1 MLNQQ
6 ALVQEM
12 SHLRKFALRL
22 THSQA
27 EAEDLLQTTL
37 LRAIEKKHL
46 FENGTDVFKWT
57 SKIMFNLFVSDYRR
71 RTKFETRYDPE
82 TFIERESVEASNE
95 TKIELAEVQ
104 NAMGRL
110 SEDHRDVLVMVCVKG
125 MQYQEVAEVLDIPLG
140 TVRSRLSRAREQ
152 LQALLDTP
160 HGHGYV
166 PPLSGL
172 GGNSI
177 YYNQMMAA

>member
-1 MLNQQ
+1 MLNQA

-22 THSQA
+22 CNSQA
-27 EAEDLLQTTL
+27 EAEDLLQSTL

-46 FENGTDVFKWT
+46 FENGTDVFKWS

-95 TKIELAEVQ
+95 TKVELAEVQ
-104 NAMGRL
+104 EAMDRL
-110 SEDHRDVLVMVCVKG
+110 SEDHRDVLIMVCIKG
-125 MQYQEVAEVLDIPLG
+125 MQYQEVGEALNIPLG

-152 LQALLDTP
+152 LQALLETP
-160 HGHGYV
+160 RKNTFM
-166 PPLSGL
+166 PPRSGM
-172 GGNSI
+172 NTDDI
-177 YYNQMMAA
+177 YEMAA

>member
-1 MLNQQ
+1 MLNQS

-22 THSQA
+22 TQSQA
-27 EAEDLLQTTL
+27 EAEDLLQSTL

-82 TFIERESVEASNE
+82 TFIERESIEASNE
-95 TKIELAEVQ
+95 TKVELAEVQ
-104 NAMGRL
+104 EAMERL

-125 MQYQEVAEVLDIPLG
+125 MQYQEVAEVLNIPLG

-152 LQALLDTP
+152 LQALLDNP
-160 HGHGYV
+160 RAQAFM
-166 PPLSGL
+166 PPIPSIP
-172 GGNSI
+172 GGNI
-177 YYNQMMAA
+177 YERRAA

>member
-1 MLNQQ
+1 MLNQV

-22 THSQA
+22 TQSQA
-27 EAEDLLQTTL
+27 EAEDLLQSTL

-82 TFIERESVEASNE
+82 TFIERESIEASNE
-95 TKIELAEVQ
+95 TKVELAEVQ
-104 NAMGRL
+104 EAMERL

-125 MQYQEVAEVLDIPLG
+125 MQYQEVAEVLAIPLG

-160 HGHGYV
+160 RGHAFM
-166 PPLSGL
+166 PPMPGL
-172 GGNSI
+172 PGGNV
-177 YYNQMMAA
+177 YERQAA